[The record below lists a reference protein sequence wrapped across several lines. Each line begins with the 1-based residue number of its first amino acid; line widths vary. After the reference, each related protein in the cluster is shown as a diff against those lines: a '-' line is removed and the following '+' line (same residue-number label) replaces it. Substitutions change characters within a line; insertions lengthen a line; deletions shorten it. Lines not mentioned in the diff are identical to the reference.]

1 MTAPKPRAY
10 QAQMIADAR
19 AALSDSVRRLLLVLP
34 TGGGKTLVAS
44 LIIQSAVAR
53 GSHILFL
60 AHRRELIAQTSA
72 KLDALGVPHG
82 VIMGDHKRSQPYA
95 PVQVASVA
103 TLIRRIHADPR
114 DARRLR
120 SEPDLIFVDE
130 CHHSAAKSYR
140 SILDAFPRAVVIGL
154 TATPWRVDGK
164 GLGELFQQIVAGP
177 SIRALIEQGFLVPA
191 KGFTYDV
198 PDLRGVRTSA
208 GDYNLAQL
216 DSAMG
221 KVILSGDYVRE
232 WLEHAPGRRTV
243 VFAVNV
249 RHSKLIVEQFK
260 AAGVPAEHVDDETP
274 ADVREAALDRVRRGE
289 TLVISNVG
297 LFTEGTDLPALE
309 VCILARPTKSVA
321 LALQMVGR
329 VLRPWCFDCGD
340 APRPGCTAQGHR
352 LKTHA
357 RLHDHA
363 GVILDHGLPEQE
375 REYTLTPDKK
385 PGAAPVRRCPKCFCV
400 NPASATTCSECGVPL
415 RSEGESIEREIATV
429 HGEKIDLDAL
439 RGEIDELAARRKKAG
454 LVPLPPLALA
464 KVAKA
469 TPQEKGAE
477 YLRLCDEGRARGF
490 KPGWVGFRYRD
501 IFGAYPNF
509 TDDFLAGIT
518 PAETPFIRVPKPQPT
533 PAVLSAPVRAEEVA

>member
-1 MTAPKPRAY
+1 MKPRPY
-10 QAQMIADAR
+10 QAQMISDAR

-60 AHRRELIAQTSA
+60 AHRRELITQTSA
-72 KLDALGVPHG
+72 KLDGLDVPHG
-82 VIMGDHKRSQPYA
+82 VIMGSHKRAQPFA
-95 PVQVASVA
+95 PVQVASVM
-103 TLIRRIHADPR
+103 TLTRRIHADPR

-120 SEPDLIFVDE
+120 AEPDLIFVDE
-130 CHHSAAKSYR
+130 AHHCTAKSYR
-140 SILDAFPRAVVIGL
+140 NILDAFPRAVVIGL
-154 TATPWRVDGK
+154 TATPWRVDGR

-177 SIRALIEQGFLVPA
+177 SIRALTEQGYLVRA

-216 DSAMG
+216 DTAMG
-221 KVILSGDYVRE
+221 KVLLAGDYVRE
-232 WLEHAPGRRTV
+232 WQQHAAGKRTV

-274 ADVREAALDRVRRGE
+274 TEVREAALNRVRRGE

-309 VCILARPTKSVA
+309 VAILARPTKSVA
-321 LALQMVGR
+321 LALQMIGR

-340 APRPGCTAQGHR
+340 APRSDCVAQAHR
-352 LKTHA
+352 LKDHA

-363 GVILDHGLPEQE
+363 GVILDHGLPEQD
-375 REYTLTPDKK
+375 RDYTLTPDRK

-400 NPASATTCSECGVPL
+400 NLAGATACSECGVSL
-415 RSEGESIEREIATV
+415 RAEGESKEREIATV
-429 HGEKIDLDAL
+429 HGDKIDLDAL
-439 RGEIDELAARRKKAG
+439 RAEIDQLAAKRRAAG
-454 LVPLPPLALA
+454 LPELPPLALA
-464 KVAKA
+464 KISKA
-469 TPQEKGAE
+469 TPPEKAAE
-477 YLRLCDEGRARGF
+477 YLRLCEEARKRGF
-490 KPGWVGFRYRD
+490 KAGWAGFRYRD
-501 IFGAYPNF
+501 VFGAYPDYS
-509 TDDFLAGIT
+509 DDFLKSIS
-518 PAETPFIRVPKPQPT
+518 PAEEPFVRVPREAQKK
-533 PAVLSAPVRAEEVA
+533 SAGGGRAA